1 MEDIRLQQQLLDLR
15 IKLEELC
22 DGFDKTNNSKKCQ
35 LTLRI
40 RFLFVLSQNEILSP
54 NHFIKRLGIAKSNL
68 TLLCKGLCNEG
79 VIEKTKN
86 DADKR
91 GIYYKI
97 TDKGRDEVNA
107 YLLEMKSKN
116 PAYYRTAREKKTI
129 ERKMDNILEFLRRK
143 VD

>member
-22 DGFDKTNNSKKCQ
+22 DGFDKSNNSKKCQ
-35 LTLRI
+35 LTLRL
-40 RFLFVLSQNEILSP
+40 RFLFVLSQNEFLSP

-68 TLLCKGLCNEG
+68 TLLCKGLLKEG

-86 DADKR
+86 EADKR

-97 TDKGRDEVNA
+97 TDKGREEVNA
-107 YLLEMKSKN
+107 YLLEMKEKN
-116 PAYYRTAREKKTI
+116 PAYYHTAREKKTI
-129 ERKMDNILEFLRRK
+129 ERKMDNILEFLRRR

>member
-22 DGFDKTNNSKKCQ
+22 DGFDKANNSKKCS
-35 LTLRI
+35 LTLRT
-40 RFLFVLSQNEILSP
+40 RFLFLLSQEESLSP
-54 NHFIKRLGIAKSNL
+54 NYFIKRLGIAKSNL
-68 TLLCKGLCNEG
+68 TLLCRGLLKEG

-86 DADKR
+86 EQDKR

-97 TDKGRDEVNA
+97 TEKGQDEVNE
-107 YLLEMKSKN
+107 YLYEMKEKN

-129 ERKMDNILEFLRRK
+129 ERKMDNILEFLRRRT
-143 VD
+143 